1 MLLLEQQAQA
11 LIKCELTTV
20 SVCRNKSS
28 VAQWQSIRVYNPA
41 RLRANP
47 PFRRNLSRKS
57 KKITENKNDISAT
70 RGTLVSKSTAP
81 TFRAPK
87 GRGCS
92 RSRIRPRSAH
102 VGLYTCV
109 VAKPAYKM
117 QSHRIFVLCLHQNI
131 FSNIL

>member
-1 MLLLEQQAQA
+1 MRANHRKRMQKQILCSSMAEY
-11 LIKCELTTV
+11 K
-20 SVCRNKSS
+20 SVQSGQITSKPSLSAKS
-28 VAQWQSIRVYNPA
+28 VAQV
-41 RLRANP
+41 
-47 PFRRNLSRKS
+47 

-102 VGLYTCV
+102 VGLYACV

-117 QSHRIFVLCLHQNI
+117 QSHRFFVLCLHHKI

>member
-1 MLLLEQQAQA
+1 MRANHRKRVQKQIPYSSMAEY
-11 LIKCELTTV
+11 K
-20 SVCRNKSS
+20 SVQSDQITSKPSLSAKS
-28 VAQWQSIRVYNPA
+28 VAQV
-41 RLRANP
+41 
-47 PFRRNLSRKS
+47 
-57 KKITENKNDISAT
+57 KKISENKNDISAT

-92 RSRIRPRSAH
+92 KSRIRPRSAH
-102 VGLYTCV
+102 VGLYACV

-117 QSHRIFVLCLHQNI
+117 QSHRFFVLCLQQKI

>member
-1 MLLLEQQAQA
+1 MRANHRKRVQKQILYSSMAEY
-11 LIKCELTTV
+11 K
-20 SVCRNKSS
+20 SVQFGQITSKPSLSAKS
-28 VAQWQSIRVYNPA
+28 VAQV
-41 RLRANP
+41 
-47 PFRRNLSRKS
+47 

-92 RSRIRPRSAH
+92 KSRIRPRSAH
-102 VGLYTCV
+102 VGLYACV

-117 QSHRIFVLCLHQNI
+117 QSHRILFYFYTRISSVIFYDLQNN
-131 FSNIL
+131 FTM

>member
-1 MLLLEQQAQA
+1 MRANHRKRMQKQILCSSMAEY
-11 LIKCELTTV
+11 K
-20 SVCRNKSS
+20 SVRSGQITSKPSLSAKS
-28 VAQWQSIRVYNPA
+28 VAQV
-41 RLRANP
+41 
-47 PFRRNLSRKS
+47 

-102 VGLYTCV
+102 VGLYACV

-117 QSHRIFVLCLHQNI
+117 QSHSIFVLCLHQNI
-131 FSNIL
+131 SNIL

>member
-1 MLLLEQQAQA
+1 MRANHRKRMQKQILCSSMAEY
-11 LIKCELTTV
+11 K
-20 SVCRNKSS
+20 SVQSGQITSKPSLSAKS
-28 VAQWQSIRVYNPA
+28 VAQV
-41 RLRANP
+41 
-47 PFRRNLSRKS
+47 

-102 VGLYTCV
+102 VGLYACV

>member
-1 MLLLEQQAQA
+1 MRANHRKRVQKQILYSSMAEH
-11 LIKCELTTV
+11 K
-20 SVCRNKSS
+20 SVQSDQITSKPSLSAKS
-28 VAQWQSIRVYNPA
+28 VAQV
-41 RLRANP
+41 
-47 PFRRNLSRKS
+47 
-57 KKITENKNDISAT
+57 KKISENKNDISAT

-117 QSHRIFVLCLHQNI
+117 QSHRFYVFCLHHKI

>member
-1 MLLLEQQAQA
+1 MRANHRKRMQKQILCSSMAEY
-11 LIKCELTTV
+11 K
-20 SVCRNKSS
+20 SVQSGQITSKPSLSAKS
-28 VAQWQSIRVYNPA
+28 VAQV
-41 RLRANP
+41 
-47 PFRRNLSRKS
+47 

-102 VGLYTCV
+102 VGLYACV
-109 VAKPAYKM
+109 VAKPAYNM

>member
-20 SVCRNKSS
+20 NVCRNKSS
-28 VAQWQSIRVYNPA
+28 VAQWQSIRVYNPSK
-41 RLRANP
+41 P
-47 PFRRNLSRKS
+47 SLSAKS
-57 KKITENKNDISAT
+57 VAQVKKITENKNDISAT